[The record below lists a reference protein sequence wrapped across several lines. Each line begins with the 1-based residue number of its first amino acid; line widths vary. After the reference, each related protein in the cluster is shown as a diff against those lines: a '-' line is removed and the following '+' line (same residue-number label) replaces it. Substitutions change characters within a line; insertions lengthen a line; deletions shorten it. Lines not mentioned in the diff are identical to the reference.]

1 MKKTVSVLLSVLT
14 ALAILTGSIAVPIL
28 LRPFY
33 YAHIKPMQLTQYG
46 LSETEIKEAFDEVMD
61 YCLGISDEFSAG
73 KLPFSEAGASH
84 FADVRGMFIADIA
97 VFAVCILIVIALKA
111 IKYKPH
117 RFLNHSPAF
126 WGAVGLIVVS
136 ILIGV
141 FVAID
146 FNSVFMVFHKLFF
159 PGKTNWVFYPT
170 VDPIIRYLPEA
181 FFRNCAILIFSLM
194 VIVSAVII
202 ACDIK
207 KVKTV

>member
-1 MKKTVSVLLSVLT
+1 MKKTVSVLLSIVT

-33 YAHIKPMQLTQYG
+33 YAHIEPLQLTQYG
-46 LSETEIKEAFDEVMD
+46 LNEAEIKEAFDEVMD
-61 YCLGISDEFSAG
+61 YCLGFSDEFSAG

-84 FADVRGMFIADIA
+84 FADVRGMFVADLT
-97 VFAVCILIVIALKA
+97 VFLVCILIIIALKA

-117 RFLNHSPAF
+117 RFSNRSPAF

-136 ILIGV
+136 IIIGI

-146 FNSVFMVFHKLFF
+146 FNAVFMVFHKLFF
-159 PGKTNWVFYPT
+159 PGKTNWVFYPN

-194 VIVSAVII
+194 AIVSIVII
-202 ACDIK
+202 ACDVK
-207 KVKTV
+207 KN

>member
-1 MKKTVSVLLSVLT
+1 MKKTVSVLLCMLT
-14 ALAILTGSIAVPIL
+14 AFAILTGSIAVPIL

-46 LSETEIKEAFDEVMD
+46 LEETEIKEAFDDVMD
-61 YCLGISDEFSAG
+61 YCIGFSDEFSAG

-84 FADVRGMFIADIA
+84 FADVRGMFIADLA
-97 VFAVCILIVIALKA
+97 VFLVCILIIITLKA

-117 RFLNHSPAF
+117 RLLNRSPAF
-126 WGAVGLIVVS
+126 WGAVGLIVISVV
-136 ILIGV
+136 IGI

-146 FNSVFMVFHKLFF
+146 FNATFMVFHKLFF
-159 PGKTNWVFYPT
+159 PGKTNWVFYPN

-194 VIVSAVII
+194 AIVSIVII
-202 ACDIK
+202 VCDIK

>member
-1 MKKTVSVLLSVLT
+1 MKKTVSLLLSLLT

-33 YAHIKPMQLTQYG
+33 YAHIKPLQLTQYG

-61 YCLGISDEFSAG
+61 FCLGFSDKFSAG

-84 FADVRGMFIADIA
+84 FADVRGMFIADLA
-97 VFAVCILIVIALKA
+97 VFAVCILIIIGLKA

-117 RFLNHSPAF
+117 RFFNRSPAF

-136 ILIGV
+136 VVIGI

-146 FNSVFMVFHKLFF
+146 FNAVFMVFHKLFF
-159 PGKTNWVFYPT
+159 PGKTNWVFYPN

-181 FFRNCAILIFSLM
+181 FFRDCAILIFTLM
-194 VIVSAVII
+194 AIVSAVII

-207 KVKTV
+207 KVKTA